1 MESKKITI
9 LKCVNFIIMHC
20 SIHWLYDLGNGMCL
34 TTGCIATATRILNA
48 IDESIEPC
56 DDFYQFACGKFVRE
70 TYIPDDKLTVDTF
83 NKLSD
88 QIDIQLRTIIEADID
103 PNESKVFQLVK
114 KMHKSCMNRT
124 AVEAI
129 GLDAFKQIISNIGG
143 WPVVDGDFWNE
154 TAWDWIDAI
163 GKMKQIGL
171 TTNYLL
177 STSVG
182 AHLKNSSRRSLRVII
197 NTYLYFIFKTPKF
210 NNTNKKKHEKNIAD

>member
-1 MESKKITI
+1 
-9 LKCVNFIIMHC
+9 
-20 SIHWLYDLGNGMCL
+20 MCL
-34 TTGCIATATRILNA
+34 TTGCIATASRILNA
-48 IDESIEPC
+48 IDESVEPC
-56 DDFYQFACGKFVRE
+56 DDFYQFACGKFIRE

-103 PNESKVFQLVK
+103 PNESKVFKLVK

-124 AVEAI
+124 AVEAL

-143 WPVVDGDFWNE
+143 WPAVEGDLWNE

-171 TTNYLL
+171 TTNYLI

-197 NTYLYFIFKTPKF
+197 YYSHT
-210 NNTNKKKHEKNIAD
+210 HSH

>member
-1 MESKKITI
+1 
-9 LKCVNFIIMHC
+9 
-20 SIHWLYDLGNGMCL
+20 MCL
-34 TTGCIATATRILNA
+34 TIGCIATASHILNS
-48 IDESIEPC
+48 IDESVEPC
-56 DDFYQFACGKFVRE
+56 DDFYQFACGKFVRD

-103 PNESKVFQLVK
+103 PNESNVFKLVK

-124 AVEAI
+124 AVEAL
-129 GLDAFKQIISNIGG
+129 GLDAFKQIINNIGG
-143 WPVVDGDFWNE
+143 WPAVEGDSWNE

-171 TTNYLL
+171 TTNYLI

-182 AHLKNSSRRSLRVII
+182 AHLKNSSRRSLRVILI
-197 NTYLYFIFKTPKF
+197 N
-210 NNTNKKKHEKNIAD
+210 NKQKCYNIK